1 MIDLDGLTPF
11 AEGGNRKCFIHPD
24 NPDRCLKVIHSGL
37 LQKIRNNKPWYKR
50 FRSLESFDDN
60 LREEEAYKQRALRSN
75 DPKIWKH
82 LAKWHGKT
90 ETSLGIAS
98 ETELIKNDNQIAE
111 TLENYLFTHGLTEE
125 IKKSIEEFHMWL
137 RENLILTKNLIPH
150 NLVLKEQDGKIIIK
164 IIDGL
169 GPQAFIPL
177 HDYSTYFAKRYV
189 EKRIKLM
196 WSRIN
201 WDLSGRK
208 GNWK

>member
-1 MIDLDGLTPF
+1 MNEDIEFVNQSTRIEKF
-11 AEGGNRKCFIHPD
+11 KNFIIKNRK
-24 NPDRCLKVIHSGL
+24 
-37 LQKIRNNKPWYKR
+37 
-50 FRSLESFDDN
+50 
-60 LREEEAYKQRALRSN
+60 
-75 DPKIWKH
+75 
-82 LAKWHGKT
+82 
-90 ETSLGIAS
+90 
-98 ETELIKNDNQIAE
+98 
-111 TLENYLFTHGLTEE
+111 
-125 IKKSIEEFHMWL
+125 
-137 RENLILTKNLIPH
+137 NLILTKNLIPH
-150 NLVLKEQDGKIIIK
+150 NLVLKKQDGKIIIK